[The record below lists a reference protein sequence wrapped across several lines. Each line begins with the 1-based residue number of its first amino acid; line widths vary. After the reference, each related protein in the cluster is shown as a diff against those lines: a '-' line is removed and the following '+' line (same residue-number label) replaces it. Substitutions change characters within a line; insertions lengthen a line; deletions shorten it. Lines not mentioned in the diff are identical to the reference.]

1 VYLKNEKYWLCL
13 PLLLISW
20 PGYADLDFLKIQLLE
35 SDDEVVIAAEYSYFD
50 ISLDFLDFAEKVN
63 SASTPERSTSSQLSV
78 LYPITERL
86 KLGYEYKDASAM
98 VSRTVEPFELET
110 RGDEH
115 KLHASYKLGAFRDY
129 PVYVNFMGSTVKQDT
144 LEIDCYSHNGLV
156 LGGTCE
162 GADIRLLD
170 GAAYINKGEE
180 NYYPALTADASANVY
195 KIGLELRGILFDVLP
210 FYQKIDFQQS
220 KPDVRYNSKLL
231 EIEDSFLLNVSYKG
245 VVLGDAINNL
255 SATLP
260 QKTPWTENA
269 VILEFG
275 SKLQLVRSISASMA
289 LKHYRIQRADY
300 EYGDNEKDYDN
311 NTVLN
316 LALWYEPT
324 DKFKAYLRGEVSHH
338 NLLGMDPLAYNRKT
352 SKFFAQPQ
360 GTVSLG
366 LMVQF

>member
-1 VYLKNEKYWLCL
+1 M
-13 PLLLISW
+13 
-20 PGYADLDFLKIQLLE
+20 
-35 SDDEVVIAAEYSYFD
+35 
-50 ISLDFLDFAEKVN
+50 
-63 SASTPERSTSSQLSV
+63 
-78 LYPITERL
+78 PIYINL
-86 KLGYEYKDASAM
+86 
-98 VSRTVEPFELET
+98 
-110 RGDEH
+110 
-115 KLHASYKLGAFRDY
+115 
-129 PVYVNFMGSTVKQDT
+129 MGSAVEQDT

-180 NYYPALTADASANVY
+180 NYYPALTADASASVY
-195 KIGLELRGILFDVLP
+195 KVGLELRGTLFDVLP
-210 FYQKIDFQQS
+210 FYQKVDFQRS
-220 KPDVRYNSKLL
+220 KTDVSYNSKLL
-231 EIEDSFLLNVSYKG
+231 EIDDSFLLNVSYKG
-245 VVLGDAINNL
+245 VLLGDAINNL
-255 SATLP
+255 SSTLP

-269 VILEFG
+269 VIVEFG
-275 SKLQLVRSISASMA
+275 SKLQLVESISVSMA
-289 LKHYRIQRADY
+289 LKHYRIERADY

-316 LALWYEPT
+316 LALWYGPT
-324 DKFKAYLRGEVSHH
+324 DKFKAYIRGEVSHH

>member
-86 KLGYEYKDASAM
+86 KVGYEYQDASAM

-110 RGDEH
+110 KGDEH
-115 KLHASYKLGAFRDY
+115 KLHASYKLGAFRDMPIY
-129 PVYVNFMGSTVKQDT
+129 INLMGSTVEQDT

-170 GAAYINKGEE
+170 GAAYINKGEK

-195 KIGLELRGILFDVLP
+195 RVGLEVRGSLFDVLP
-210 FYQKIDFQQS
+210 FYQKLDVQRSKIDVS
-220 KPDVRYNSKLL
+220 YNSVLM
-231 EIEDSFLLNVSYKG
+231 EIDDPLLLNATFRG
-245 VVLGDAINNL
+245 VTLGDTINNL
-255 SATLP
+255 SSQLPQTLP
-260 QKTPWTENA
+260 WIENA
-269 VILEFG
+269 LIIEFG
-275 SKLQLVRSISASMA
+275 SKLQLIQSISASMTI
-289 LKHYRIQRADY
+289 KHYRINRADY
-300 EYGDNEKDYDN
+300 EYGDNERDYDN

-324 DKFKAYLRGEVSHH
+324 EYFTAYLRGEVSHH
-338 NLLGMDPLAYNRKT
+338 NLLGMEPLAYNRKT
-352 SKFFAQPQ
+352 SKFFSQPQ

-366 LMVQF
+366 LMVKF